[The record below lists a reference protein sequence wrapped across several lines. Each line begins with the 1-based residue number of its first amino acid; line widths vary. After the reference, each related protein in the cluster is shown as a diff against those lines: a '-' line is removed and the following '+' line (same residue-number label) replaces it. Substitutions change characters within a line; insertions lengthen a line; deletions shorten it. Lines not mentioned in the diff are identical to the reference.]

1 MGVYMGVL
9 FYFRLQ
15 FDQVKLTSVLKSWIK
30 KDFPT
35 FPISLSSRWLQSY
48 VDIEY
53 KSDEELTPE
62 ESKSTIIDPVTK
74 AFLREMFEILCYL
87 QMDTICNMYSRN
99 MKEDPLPNI
108 EEPDSNQNISK
119 YTTSQGRHGR
129 RNRVR

>member
-74 AFLREMFEILCYL
+74 AFLREMFEIL
-87 QMDTICNMYSRN
+87 
-99 MKEDPLPNI
+99 
-108 EEPDSNQNISK
+108 
-119 YTTSQGRHGR
+119 
-129 RNRVR
+129 